1 MPHAGAAGGVAF
13 THGKPRPRRTSVRAV
28 SVDSALIGYLD
39 AAARFGV
46 DGDGVTR
53 FAWSPEIAAV
63 SRWLVDELEAIG
75 LDAEIDA
82 AGNVVG
88 RWNAGAGTA
97 VAVGSHLDTVPRG
110 GRFDGALGVISG
122 LEAIRRLKTSGFV
135 PSRPVWLVSFTDE
148 EGARFRTSMLGS
160 RAFVGEPLDELA
172 DRRDAEGTTVRDAMA
187 MAGFDFAR
195 LPEARAIDGVGAY
208 LELHI
213 EQGRVLERAG
223 ASVGVVTGLAG
234 ILGVRA
240 TLSGRADHAGTTPMN
255 DRRDAL
261 AGAARAVLEVRQ
273 MAASDPSLVRA
284 TVGTIAV
291 EPGGFNVIP
300 ARCEFSVDLRAT
312 GSQAFE
318 DAERRVTGLLERIAE
333 EEGLGLELRTFHR
346 QPPHDFDP
354 GIVDALRAAVRDE
367 RIAGVELASGA
378 GHDAM
383 VLGRQVPAG
392 MLFVPSRDGLSHT
405 PDEYTAPEHCE
416 AGVRVLARAIAGL
429 GAAA

>member
-1 MPHAGAAGGVAF
+1 MEVRDRPVLAF
-13 THGKPRPRRTSVRAV
+13 AIVPA
-28 SVDSALIGYLD
+28 DSALMSYLD
-39 AAARFGV
+39 AAATFGA

-53 FAWSPEIAAV
+53 YAWSPEMASV
-63 SRWLVDELEAIG
+63 SQWLVDQLEAIG
-75 LDAEIDA
+75 LGAEIDA
-82 AGNVVG
+82 AGNVIG

-122 LEAIRRLKTSGFV
+122 LEAIRRLKTSGFS

-148 EGARFRTSMLGS
+148 EGARFRTTMLGS
-160 RAFVGEPLDELA
+160 RAFVGESLDELA
-172 DRRDAEGTTVRDAMA
+172 DARDAAGTTVRDAMA
-187 MAGFDFAR
+187 LAGFDFQR
-195 LPEARAIDGVGAY
+195 LAEARAIDAVGAY

-234 ILGVRA
+234 ILGLRA
-240 TLSGRADHAGTTPMN
+240 TLSGRADHAGTTPMS

-261 AGAARAVLEVRQ
+261 AGAARAVLEVREI
-273 MAASDPSLVRA
+273 AASDPSLLRA

-300 ARCEFSVDLRAT
+300 SRCEFSVDLRAT

-318 DAERRVTGLLERIAE
+318 NAERRVTALLERIAE

-346 QPPHDFDP
+346 QPPHDFDA
-354 GIVDALRAAVRDE
+354 GIVNILRDAVRE
-367 RIAGVELASGA
+367 EGVAAVELASGA

-383 VLGRQVPAG
+383 VLGRHVPAG
-392 MLFVPSRDGLSHT
+392 MVFVQSRDGLSHT

-416 AGVRVLARAIAGL
+416 AGVRVLERAIA
-429 GAAA
+429 AVAR

>member
-1 MPHAGAAGGVAF
+1 MG
-13 THGKPRPRRTSVRAV
+13 
-28 SVDSALIGYLD
+28 DSALSGYIE
-39 AAARFGV
+39 AAARFGA

-63 SRWLVDELEAIG
+63 SRWLVDELEALG
-75 LDAEIDA
+75 LQAAIDA
-82 AGNVVG
+82 AGNVIG
-88 RWNAGAGTA
+88 RWDAGAGTA
-97 VAVGSHLDTVPRG
+97 IAVGSHLDTVPRG
-110 GRFDGALGVISG
+110 GRYDGALGVLSG
-122 LEAIRRLKTSGFV
+122 LEAIRRLKTRGFV
-135 PSRPVWLVSFTDE
+135 PSRPVWLISFTDE

-172 DRRDAEGTTVRDAMA
+172 ERCDAAGTTVRDAMA
-187 MAGFDFAR
+187 QAGFHFER
-195 LPEARAIDGVGAY
+195 LAEARAVDEVGAY

-234 ILGVRA
+234 ILGVHV
-240 TLSGRADHAGTTPMN
+240 TLTGRADHAGTTPMN

-261 AGAARAVLEVRQ
+261 AGAARVVLAVRE

-300 ARCEFSVDLRAT
+300 ARCEFTVDLRVT
-312 GSQAFE
+312 GSQPFE
-318 DAERRVTGLLERIAE
+318 DGERRVTALLEQIAE
-333 EEGLGLELRTFHR
+333 EEDLGLELRTFHR
-346 QPPHDFDP
+346 QPPHEFAP
-354 GIVDALRAAVRDE
+354 EIVEALRTAVCDE
-367 RIAGVELASGA
+367 RVAAVELASGA

-383 VLGRQVPAG
+383 VLGRYVPAG

-405 PDEYTAPEHCE
+405 PDEYTAPEQCE
-416 AGVRVLARAIAGL
+416 AGAQVLAGAIARL
-429 GAAA
+429 AGAA